1 MNKKHII
8 FIVLF
13 LLVTS
18 VIVFLFVL
26 MGKDNSVKLSQG
38 TGKIASLDGCVITDE
53 NVLRLHDMGM
63 VCDPYCR
70 YNNVDN
76 QCGPCC
82 LLNSTFSVSNWI
94 FMGILLLSGLM
105 MFYSAYLFVMT
116 GNNPRN
122 LEKARKIVIFS
133 GVGIGVALFSR
144 AIPYLVKF
152 ILGF

>member
-8 FIVLF
+8 FIALL

-26 MGKDNSVKLSQG
+26 MGKDNNVKLGQG
-38 TGKIASLDGCVITDE
+38 SGKIASLDGCNITDE
-53 NVLRLHDMGM
+53 NVLRLHDMGI
-63 VCDPYCR
+63 VCEPYCR

-82 LLNSTFSVSNWI
+82 LLNSTFSISNWI
-94 FMGILLLSGLM
+94 FMVILLLSGFM
-105 MFYSAYLFVMT
+105 MSYSAYLFVMA
-116 GNNPRN
+116 GNNPSNIER
-122 LEKARKIVIFS
+122 ARKIVIFS

>member
-1 MNKKHII
+1 MSKKHII

-18 VIVFLFVL
+18 AIVFLFVL
-26 MGKDNSVKLSQG
+26 MGKDNNVKLHES
-38 TGKIASLDGCVITDE
+38 GKIASLDGCNITEE

-63 VCDPYCR
+63 VCEPYCR

-94 FMGILLLSGLM
+94 FMVILLLSGFM
-105 MFYSAYLFVMT
+105 MFYSGYLFVMT
-116 GNNPRN
+116 GNNPSNIER
-122 LEKARKIVIFS
+122 ARKIVIFS

-152 ILGF
+152 VLGF

>member
-1 MNKKHII
+1 MSKKHII

-18 VIVFLFVL
+18 AIVFLFVL
-26 MGKDNSVKLSQG
+26 MGKDNNVKLHGS
-38 TGKIASLDGCVITDE
+38 GKIASLDGCNITEE

-63 VCDPYCR
+63 VCEPYCR

-94 FMGILLLSGLM
+94 FMVILLLSGFM
-105 MFYSAYLFVMT
+105 MFYSGYLFVMT
-116 GNNPRN
+116 GNNPSNIER
-122 LEKARKIVIFS
+122 ARKIVIFS

-152 ILGF
+152 VLGF